1 MIQLLLAR
9 GVLGSIP
16 NILILAQV
24 PVRWRNTRKPSR
36 RDPQVCTISGQKQIR
51 FPGDS
56 QEMQNYQ
63 ECIERA
69 TKDTTKDDL
78 QGSLENTS
86 KPHQ

>member
-1 MIQLLLAR
+1 M
-9 GVLGSIP
+9 LGTIP

-24 PVRWRNTRKPSR
+24 PVRWRNTRKPSQ

-69 TKDTTKDDL
+69 TKDTSEDDL
-78 QGSLENTS
+78 QGSLGNVSASHIDLTVAGY
-86 KPHQ
+86 